1 MRSKTLLMVLSSH
14 VYENMQTFANA
25 YVVALRWGK
34 RDEYYGSDTD
44 VIDPDFK
51 EDQERG
57 WSSSDCKWNHCLNP
71 AV

>member
-1 MRSKTLLMVLSSH
+1 MVLSSH

-57 WSSSDCKWNHCLNP
+57 L
-71 AV
+71 